1 MRPIPE
7 DLPDADLLRL
17 NDPDAFSEIYDRHAP
32 KVFAWAT
39 SRVGDYAADLT
50 AEVFAQA
57 WRSRGRFK
65 DQVNGSALP
74 WLLGIAQ
81 NVLRSSVRK
90 RQVEYSAR
98 ARLGLPI
105 IVAEEHGYEAVEER
119 LSFPSAV
126 LRGYA
131 SLPEAERQLLVLR
144 LVEDRP
150 YREIARRLDCTP
162 VAARLRVSR
171 SIRRLQLAL
180 GGPRP

>member
-1 MRPIPE
+1 M
-7 DLPDADLLRL
+7 
-17 NDPDAFSEIYDRHAP
+17 
-32 KVFAWAT
+32 
-39 SRVGDYAADLT
+39 
-50 AEVFAQA
+50 
-57 WRSRGRFK
+57 
-65 DQVNGSALP
+65 
-74 WLLGIAQ
+74 
-81 NVLRSSVRK
+81 RK

-98 ARLGLPI
+98 AGLGLPI

-162 VAARLRVSR
+162 VAARLRVCHVR
-171 SIRRLQLAL
+171 SVVCNWH
-180 GGPRP
+180 